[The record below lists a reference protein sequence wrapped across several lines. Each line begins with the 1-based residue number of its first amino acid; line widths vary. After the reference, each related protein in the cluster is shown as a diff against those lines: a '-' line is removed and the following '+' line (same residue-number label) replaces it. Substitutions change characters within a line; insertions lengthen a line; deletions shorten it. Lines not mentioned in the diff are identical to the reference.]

1 MHEIFAED
9 VMANETNLKDLL
21 KDPSLLATQGYLAG
35 DWVNGE
41 DGATFDVT
49 NPARGDV
56 IAKVADLSR
65 AQTARAIAAAEAA
78 QKAWAAKT
86 AKERANILRR
96 WYDLMMENADDL
108 GTILTAEQ
116 GKPLAEAKGE
126 IGYGA
131 SFIEFFAEEAKR
143 IYGETIPGHQPDKR
157 IMVLKQPIGV
167 AASITPWNFPN
178 AMITRKAAPAL
189 AAGCSFVARPA
200 AETPLSALVMGV
212 LAERAGIPKG
222 VLSIIPSS
230 RSSEIGKEFCEN
242 PAVRKLTFTGSTEV
256 GRILLRQAADQV
268 MKCSMELGGNAP
280 FIVFDDA
287 DLDEAVAGAIM
298 CKFRNNGQTCVCAN
312 RIYVQA
318 GVYDAFAEKLAAALS
333 QMKIGDGL
341 EDGVALGPLINQDAI
356 TKVQEHIADATAKGG
371 TVFYGGESHQ
381 GEGFFMPPTIVTG
394 ATKNMAVATEETFG
408 PLAPLFKFEDVD
420 EVIELA
426 NDTIFGL
433 ASYFYAKDLSRVYK
447 VAEALE
453 YGIVGVNTGIIST
466 EVAPFGGVKQS
477 GLGREGSHHGI
488 DDYLE
493 LKYICMSV

>member
-318 GVYDAFAEKLAAALS
+318 GIYDAFAEKLAAALS

>member
-1 MHEIFAED
+1 MLD
-9 VMANETNLKDLL
+9 TVTNLKSLL
-21 KDPSLLATQGYLAG
+21 KDPDLLAEKAYAG
-35 DWVNGE
+35 GKWIDGA
-41 DGATFDVT
+41 DGATFEVV

-56 IAKVADLSR
+56 IANVADLDR
-65 AQTARAIAAAEAA
+65 KQVADVIADAAMA
-78 QKAWAAKT
+78 QKEWAKWT
-86 AKERANILRR
+86 GKERAAVLRK
-96 WYDLMMENADDL
+96 WFDLMMEHQDDL

-126 IGYGA
+126 IAYGA
-131 SFIEFFAEEAKR
+131 SFIEFFGEEAKR
-143 IYGETIPGHQPDKR
+143 VYGEMIPGHQRDKR

-189 AAGCSFVARPA
+189 AAGCAFVGRPA
-200 AETPLSALVMGV
+200 AETPLSATAMGV
-212 LAERAGIPKG
+212 LAERAGIPAG
-222 VLSIIPSS
+222 VFNIVTSS
-230 RSSEIGKEFCEN
+230 RSSDVGKEFCEN
-242 PAVRKLTFTGSTEV
+242 PNVRKLTFTGSTEV

-287 DLDEAVAGAIM
+287 DVDAAVEGAIM

-318 GVYDAFAEKLAAALS
+318 GVYDAFAEKLKNRVS
-333 QMKIGDGL
+333 QMKVGDGL
-341 EDGVALGPLINQDAI
+341 EEGTELGPLINPEASE
-356 TKVQEHIADATAKGG
+356 KVVEHIEDAKAKGG
-371 TVFYGGESHQ
+371 NVILGGAD
-381 GEGFFMPPTIVTG
+381 GKVDGNFFKPTILTGVTQDM
-394 ATKNMAVATEETFG
+394 KVSQEETFG
-408 PLAPLFKFEDVD
+408 PLAPLFKFEDED
-420 EVIELA
+420 DVIAMA

-488 DDYLE
+488 EDFLE
-493 LKYICMSV
+493 LKYVCMSV